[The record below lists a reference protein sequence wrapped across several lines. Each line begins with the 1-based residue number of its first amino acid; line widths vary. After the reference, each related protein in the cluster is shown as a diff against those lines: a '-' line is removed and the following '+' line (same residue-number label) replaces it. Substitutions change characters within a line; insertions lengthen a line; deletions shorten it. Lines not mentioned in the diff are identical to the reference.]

1 MNAVT
6 EPLVSIIVPIYNV
19 EKYLDQCVASL
30 IQQTHHN
37 IEILLIDDGSPDNAP
52 AICDAWQ
59 HKDERV
65 HVLHKTNSGVSA
77 SRNAG
82 LHAAKGEYV
91 CFVDGDDWVEPDF
104 VEYMLE
110 LQAKRNADIVAS
122 LCCFTSTDFHQRT
135 QDEVSTINPQ
145 EAMELFLYP
154 TIELGAW
161 NKLYRRSFLT
171 ANNLEFITDFCAGEG
186 LQFITLAASKANCV
200 TVGQKKVYHYRTDNA
215 TSATTKP
222 DVERQGIG
230 AITTMQYICEHLD
243 LSNPKVR
250 KAYNWRLWSTYGYCL
265 RQIIATHQ
273 EHVYRDLLRTCI
285 HHRRSLALP
294 MIAADISMK
303 RKIIALLT
311 FISPTVVA
319 KLSLR

>member
-1 MNAVT
+1 MT

-30 IQQTHHN
+30 TQQTYRN

-82 LHAAKGEYV
+82 L
-91 CFVDGDDWVEPDF
+91 
-104 VEYMLE
+104 
-110 LQAKRNADIVAS
+110 QS

-145 EAMELFLYP
+145 EAMELFFYP

-250 KAYNWRLWSTYGYCL
+250 RAYNWRLWSTYGYCL

>member
-145 EAMELFLYP
+145 EAMELFFYP

-200 TVGQKKVYHYRTDNA
+200 TVGQKRF
-215 TSATTKP
+215 
-222 DVERQGIG
+222 
-230 AITTMQYICEHLD
+230 ITIARITRPVPQPSLTLNDRVLEPLPQCNIFVNTLIF
-243 LSNPKVR
+243 LIQKF
-250 KAYNWRLWSTYGYCL
+250 ARLITGVCG
-265 RQIIATHQ
+265 
-273 EHVYRDLLRTCI
+273 V
-285 HHRRSLALP
+285 
-294 MIAADISMK
+294 
-303 RKIIALLT
+303 
-311 FISPTVVA
+311 PTVIACA
-319 KLSLR
+319 KLSLLIRNMCIVTYCARAFIIGGVSPYL

>member
-1 MNAVT
+1 M
-6 EPLVSIIVPIYNV
+6 

-145 EAMELFLYP
+145 EAMELFFYP

-222 DVERQGIG
+222 DVNDRVLEPLPQCNIFVNTLIFLIQKFARL
-230 AITTMQYICEHLD
+230 ITGVCG
-243 LSNPKVR
+243 V
-250 KAYNWRLWSTYGYCL
+250 
-265 RQIIATHQ
+265 
-273 EHVYRDLLRTCI
+273 
-285 HHRRSLALP
+285 
-294 MIAADISMK
+294 
-303 RKIIALLT
+303 
-311 FISPTVVA
+311 PTVIACA
-319 KLSLR
+319 KLSLLIRNMCIVTYCVRAFIIGGVSPYL